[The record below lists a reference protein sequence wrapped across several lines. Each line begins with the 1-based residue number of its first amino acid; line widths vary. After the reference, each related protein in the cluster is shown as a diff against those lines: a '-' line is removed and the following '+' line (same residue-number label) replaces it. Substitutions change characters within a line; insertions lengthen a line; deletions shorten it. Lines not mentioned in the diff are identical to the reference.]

1 MGNMIFTYTRG
12 DLLNKKIERDDQGW
26 YKVNLGA
33 INAFNA
39 HGAFY
44 LQDGVNELLHNPE
57 SRLAQKLANGYLIGE
72 MEHPKITPNMSPEEV
87 FMLVSHINRE
97 NQSHHIKKIEIED
110 TGISPGKGFPG
121 TILQLVG
128 WVKPCGPKGQY
139 LQECLD
145 DPEINTAFSVRALT
159 SIGRVGMTEV
169 RKIESIITFDWVT
182 EPGIPSANKFD
193 TKRVSIESYGQLG
206 FLESTELPYQ
216 YTTTDIAAI
225 ADKLK
230 SNPGAHMESD
240 TLGILGDLNLSKKSS
255 HNKLFKQW

>member
-12 DLLNKKIERDDQGW
+12 DLLNKKIEQDEQGW

-72 MEHPKITPNMSPEEV
+72 MEHPKISHHMSNEEV
-87 FMLVSHINRE
+87 FMAVSHINRE
-97 NQSHHIKKIEIED
+97 NQSHHIKKIEIVD

-139 LQECLD
+139 LKECLD
-145 DPEINTAFSVRALT
+145 DPEMNTAFSVRALT
-159 SIGRVGMTEV
+159 SVGRVGMTEV

-193 TKRVSIESYGQLG
+193 TQRVSIESYNNSMLN
-206 FLESTELPYQ
+206 SIELPYK
-216 YTTTDIAAI
+216 YSI
-225 ADKLK
+225 ADLQSIAERNSKV
-230 SNPGAHMESD
+230 SGAGMESE
-240 TLGILGDLNLSKKSS
+240 TMGILKDLKVSNASKYSKV
-255 HNKLFKQW
+255 FKRW